1 LQSISVSSGTFIT
14 NLFPSIALG
23 QFAPLV
29 VAAALAAQPASA
41 QVADTL
47 RLQLDA
53 ARSGADIAL
62 GGNLHTV
69 KGTFLLKRGDIQFDP
84 ATGKVSGEVAFDAT
98 SGKTGNGSRDNKM
111 HKDVIESGRYPEII
125 FRPNRAEG
133 TLVGDEK
140 PQCAFPQG
148 WRHGAGGI
156 SCRWNPSPVE
166 PALDGRFCLSWLLP
180 SDYQAPIHFPTASR
194 ISANFF
200 TLLFPQPA
208 SGCSDEHELLRRL
221 ASRMHLLVASSPAE
235 KFDENESNRV

>member
-23 QFAPLV
+23 QFARLV

-62 GGNLHTV
+62 AGNLHTV

-133 TLVGDEK
+133 TLATEGASMLRVHGMFTMHGAEHEVTFPVEVTLAGSAWTAKASIQIPYVQWGMKNPSVLFLKVGDTVQVEFH
-140 PQCAFPQG
+140 A
-148 WRHGAGGI
+148 AGT
-156 SCRWNPSPVE
+156 
-166 PALDGRFCLSWLLP
+166 L
-180 SDYQAPIHFPTASR
+180 AP
-194 ISANFF
+194 
-200 TLLFPQPA
+200 
-208 SGCSDEHELLRRL
+208 
-221 ASRMHLLVASSPAE
+221 
-235 KFDENESNRV
+235 